1 MIGKKRIVESD
12 NETDESNLNDTQIQT
27 SEIQNQNDEQ

>member
-27 SEIQNQNDEQ
+27 SEI

>member
-12 NETDESNLNDTQIQT
+12 NETDESNLNDTQSQT
-27 SEIQNQNDEQ
+27 SEI